1 MLLKVHVILAMFSIA
16 LSTYSVVSP
25 RKLIIR
31 SVYVI
36 TGFVLVSGVV
46 LIIRSDHVT
55 TTSIFA
61 GLSYVVVVGLEL
73 LYSGG
78 KLAKTSL
85 EP

>member
-61 GLSYVVVVGLEL
+61 GLLYVVVVGLEL
-73 LYSGG
+73 LYSRG

>member
-73 LYSGG
+73 LYSRG